1 MVERRRI
8 MQFQLTKEF
17 LDALKV
23 AYQEGNESFV
33 REHCMEMHPADIA
46 EIITELNIEE
56 SKFVFRHVEDTI
68 TADVLM
74 ELDEDVRER
83 FLKALS
89 AKEIAIQ
96 VDQLDS
102 DDAADLVGE
111 LDDDLKEEV
120 IANLED
126 LKSASEIVDLLKY
139 DENSA
144 GGLMQ
149 KEFIKARMNWPVN
162 RCVIE
167 LRRQAEDVENV
178 YSIYVVDEA
187 DKLVGILSLKRLL
200 FANPKT
206 LIGELY
212 QQSSDLR
219 YVQAEQP
226 KEEVAKMMEKYDL
239 VAMPVIDR
247 IGRLIGRITI
257 DDVVDVIKEE
267 ADKDYQMASGLSE
280 KVESSTSLWKTTR
293 SRIPWLLIGLLGGIL
308 SSQVIQ
314 HYEYEITINPAL
326 AFFMP
331 LIAAMGGNV
340 GVQSSAIVVQGLA
353 NKSIDFGNI
362 FTKVS
367 KEALVGIINGIIC
380 GVLIFAFNYFL
391 MDDFK
396 LGLTVSLA
404 LLSVIIFAACFG
416 TLVPL
421 VLDRY
426 KIDPALATGPFITTM
441 NDVIGLFIY
450 FSISILLY

>member
-1 MVERRRI
+1 

-17 LDALKV
+17 LEELIIACENGD
-23 AYQEGNESFV
+23 NDFV
-33 REHCMEMHPADIA
+33 KEHCADLHPADIA
-46 EIITELNIEE
+46 EIISELNVEE
-56 SKFVFRHVEDTI
+56 TRFIFTNIEDTVA
-68 TADVLM
+68 ADVLM
-74 ELDEDVRER
+74 ELEEEVRER
-83 FLKALS
+83 YLKALS
-89 AKEIAIQ
+89 PKEIAEQ

-102 DDAADLVGE
+102 DDAADLIGE
-111 LDDDLKEEV
+111 LDDELKEEV
-120 IANLED
+120 ISKLED
-126 LKSASEIVDLLKY
+126 LESASEIVDLLKY
-139 DENSA
+139 DEDSA

-162 RCVIE
+162 RCVVE
-167 LRRQAEDVENV
+167 LRRQAEEVENV
-178 YSIYVVDEA
+178 YSIYVVDET

-212 QQSSDLR
+212 QQSDIK
-219 YVQAEQP
+219 YVRAEQP

-239 VAMPVIDR
+239 VAMPVVDR

-280 KVESSTSLWKTTR
+280 KVEASTSLWKTTR

-353 NKSIDFGNI
+353 NQSIDFGNI

-367 KEALVGIINGIIC
+367 KEALVGIINGLIC
-380 GVLIFAFNYFL
+380 GVLIFSFNYFL
-391 MDDFK
+391 LDDFT

-404 LLSVIIFAACFG
+404 LLAVIVFAACFG

-421 VLDRY
+421 VLDKY
-426 KIDPALATGPFITTM
+426 EIDPALATGPFITTM

-450 FSISILLY
+450 FSISIMLY

>member
-1 MVERRRI
+1 

-17 LDALKV
+17 LDDLKV
-23 AYQEGNESFV
+23 AFQNGDEGFV
-33 REHCMEMHPADIA
+33 KEHCADLHPADIA
-46 EIITELNIEE
+46 EIIAELSIEE
-56 SKFVFRHVEDTI
+56 ARFIFNHIEET
-68 TADVLM
+68 TAPDVLM
-74 ELDEDVRER
+74 ELEEEVRER
-83 FLKALS
+83 YLKALS
-89 AKEIAIQ
+89 PKEIAEQ

-102 DDAADLVGE
+102 DDAADLIGE
-111 LDDDLKEEV
+111 LDDELKEEV
-120 IANLED
+120 ISKLED
-126 LKSASEIVDLLKY
+126 LESASEIVDLLKY
-139 DENSA
+139 DEDSA

-162 RCVIE
+162 RCVVE
-167 LRRQAEDVENV
+167 LRRQAEEVENV
-178 YSIYVVDEA
+178 YSIYVVDET

-212 QQSSDLR
+212 QQSDIK
-219 YVQAEQP
+219 YVRAEQP

-239 VAMPVIDR
+239 VAMPVVDR

-280 KVESSTSLWKTTR
+280 KVEASASLWKTTR

-353 NKSIDFGNI
+353 NQSIDFGNI

-367 KEALVGIINGIIC
+367 KEALVGIINGLIC
-380 GVLIFAFNYFL
+380 GVLIFSFNYFL
-391 MDDFK
+391 LDDFT

-404 LLSVIIFAACFG
+404 LLAVIVFAACFG

-421 VLDRY
+421 VLDKY
-426 KIDPALATGPFITTM
+426 EIDPALATGPFITTM

-450 FSISILLY
+450 FSISIMLY